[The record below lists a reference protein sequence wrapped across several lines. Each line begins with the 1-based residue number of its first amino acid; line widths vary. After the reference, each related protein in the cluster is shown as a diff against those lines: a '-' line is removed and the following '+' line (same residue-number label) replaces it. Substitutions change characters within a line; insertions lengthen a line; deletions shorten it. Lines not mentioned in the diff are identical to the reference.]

1 MTNYI
6 LGIISGILISI
17 LWKIISPFITFIL
30 ETLNVAYKYNINKKE
45 KIRCAKVD

>member
-17 LWKIISPFITFIL
+17 LWKIISPFIMFIL
-30 ETLNVAYKYNINKKE
+30 ETLNVAYRYNINKNRRK
-45 KIRCAKVD
+45 